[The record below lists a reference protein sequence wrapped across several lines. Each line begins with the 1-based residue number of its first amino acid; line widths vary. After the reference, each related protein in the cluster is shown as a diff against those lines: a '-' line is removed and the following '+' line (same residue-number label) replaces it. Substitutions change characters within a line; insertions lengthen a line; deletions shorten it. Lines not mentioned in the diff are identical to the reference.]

1 MNTKIF
7 LILVLSLSIFGCSD
21 GPNTVLPDGGIFAD
35 SDVSPDLSVEDDLGV
50 EIDSDVPPVDLGV
63 DTAVPDDLGVVEDSA
78 VADLGT
84 LDLGPDVSVPDD
96 LGTPDVGVDSGPVVV
111 DYFPPGENVYY
122 VWVSGV
128 SWSSYAEAES
138 LCVGRGGHVPT
149 YGPGFSSIPGL
160 DYEVIQ
166 TDFQNSIDDSISNLF
181 PYGIT
186 CEWNVE
192 DPDFECPGYI
202 NNACPLFDS
211 VRCNE
216 CRSEITSSAC
226 LFQAELPTTEHVTY
240 AVYDGPIDFFYTYNA
255 FGIVNSDTNVPTSDI
270 ICLIP
275 ESGDFSTGISVS
287 PTYTRVLSSYYTTFN
302 AL

>member
-21 GPNTVLPDGGIFAD
+21 GPNSVLPDGGIFAD

-50 EIDSDVPPVDLGV
+50 EVDSDVPPVDLGI
-63 DTAVPDDLGVVEDSA
+63 DTAVEDSA
-78 VADLGT
+78 VADLGSDT
-84 LDLGPDVSVPDD
+84 SVPDDSGVVPD
-96 LGTPDVGVDSGPVVV
+96 LGTPDVGVDSGTVVV

-160 DYEVIQ
+160 DYDVIQ

-181 PYGIT
+181 PCGIT

-192 DPDFECPGYI
+192 NPDFECPGYI

-255 FGIVNSDTNVPTSDI
+255 FGIVNSGTNVPTSDI